1 MISWLLAMQESG
13 SWELSWAGWVVMI
26 VSVGGTTFFFG
37 WCLWRVLAKPE
48 QTGRMHGVLDTELQ
62 IEEDERKG
70 RADKS

>member
-1 MISWLLAMQESG
+1 
-13 SWELSWAGWVVMI
+13 MI